1 LTRCDACNS
10 FVRVGH
16 RAEIV
21 LARPTVRTQAQAR
34 NDVGRS
40 SRTASRVI
48 RGWTLAG
55 FVTLGFACVR
65 GESERAA
72 DTANSATTNLDSEVR
87 AVAHANPPRRRESL
101 DSAMAALPTRTFRR
115 RSDAEIARA
124 WHFATRDASS
134 AMLARKD
141 VDWID
146 GVITEVRRRRIKPRF
161 GDTDDR

>member
-87 AVAHANPPRRRESL
+87 AVAHANPPRR
-101 DSAMAALPTRTFRR
+101 TFRR

-134 AMLARKD
+134 VMLARKD